1 MTRNPTP
8 HRAAQYR
15 ANESARRE
23 RDNARRQNRAA
34 KAFITGKTNRNEG
47 DR

>member
-1 MTRNPTP
+1 MPRNPTP

-23 RDNARRQNRAA
+23 RDNARRQDRQA
-34 KAFITGKTNRNEG
+34 KAFITGKTNRNER

>member
-1 MTRNPTP
+1 MAHAPTP

-23 RDNARRQNRAA
+23 RDNTRRQDRAA

-47 DR
+47 GR